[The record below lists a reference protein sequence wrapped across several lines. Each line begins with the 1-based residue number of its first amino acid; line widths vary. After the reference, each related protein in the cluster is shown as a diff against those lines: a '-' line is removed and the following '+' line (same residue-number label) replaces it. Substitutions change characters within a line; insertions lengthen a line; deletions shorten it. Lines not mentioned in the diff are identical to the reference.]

1 MSLKEKYLEEMI
13 EKQIKDCDD
22 KYKLSISDMK
32 RILKYINYS
41 IFDLNQCCLWSGYI
55 TNNKG
60 KYINFYFNKK
70 KIAIHRLLY
79 LNFVDNLY
87 ENQYLTYTCCNK
99 GTCCNL
105 NHIIV
110 KKKIIKKQI
119 KENKNNNNIV
129 YFD

>member
-1 MSLKEKYLEEMI
+1 MSLKEKYLNEMI
-13 EKQIKDCDD
+13 EKQIKNCNDN
-22 KYKLSISDMK
+22 YKLSISDMK

-41 IFDLNQCCLWSGYI
+41 IFEPNQCCLWSGYI

-70 KIAIHRLLY
+70 KIALHRLLY
-79 LNFVDNLY
+79 LNFIDNLY
-87 ENQYLTYTCCNK
+87 ENQYLTYTCNNK

-105 NHIIV
+105 NHIKV
-110 KKKIIKKQI
+110 KKQHFKKT
-119 KENKNNNNIV
+119 KDNKNNNIV